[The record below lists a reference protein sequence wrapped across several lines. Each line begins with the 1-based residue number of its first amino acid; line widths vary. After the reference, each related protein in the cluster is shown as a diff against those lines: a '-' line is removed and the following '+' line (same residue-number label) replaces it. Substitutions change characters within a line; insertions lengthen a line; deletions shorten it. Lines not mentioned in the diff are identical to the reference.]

1 MGRTYRNIGGGV
13 ASPIAPPPN
22 SLPRLHEAAT
32 GHHRFPRANR
42 TRRILPALAAISAFP
57 APACAAGRAIPSVSG
72 WTVLPFIAL
81 LLAIALL
88 PLFAHRWWERNH
100 PLVALGLGFG
110 VFSYYLL
117 SFGPQRMVESLLE
130 YFSFIT
136 LIGSLFV
143 VSGGIYL
150 HTERYATPW
159 VNTALLGIGA
169 LISNLIGT
177 TGASMLLIRPFI
189 RINRRRM
196 REFHVVFFIFV
207 VSNIG
212 GALTPVGDPPL
223 FLGYLNG
230 VPFTWSM
237 RNLWPIWLAALV
249 PVLGVFYFLDRRS
262 WRAAARDHPRPQRG
276 TRFELEGTGNFVF
289 LLIILAA
296 VFTHTPVREIIMIAA
311 AGAAH
316 RFAKKSALK
325 ANDFTFAPIREVAV
339 LFAGIFMTMV
349 PALDR
354 LALHAD
360 RLGIRTP
367 GAFYWA
373 TGTLSSFLDNAP
385 TYLNF
390 LSAALGLQGLALG
403 DAAQM
408 RTFLAGHGRFLQA
421 ISAGA
426 VFFGACS
433 YIGNGPNFMVKS
445 IAEHSGVRCP
455 TFMGYI
461 ARYTLPVLL
470 PVFAAIWIAFF
481 R

>member
-1 MGRTYRNIGGGV
+1 MDRVIQEGGAGTRG
-13 ASPIAPPPN
+13 
-22 SLPRLHEAAT
+22 PRR
-32 GHHRFPRANR
+32 RFPQGFAMGK
-42 TRRILPALAAISAFP
+42 ILPALAAIPALA
-57 APACAAGRAIPSVSG
+57 APAGAAESVIPPVSA
-72 WTVLPFIAL
+72 WAALPFVAL

-88 PLFAHRWWERNH
+88 PLCAHRWWERNH
-100 PLVALGLGFG
+100 PIVALGLGFG

-117 SFGPQRMVESLLE
+117 SFGPQRMLGSLLE

-159 VNTALLGIGA
+159 VNTVLLGVGA
-169 LISNLIGT
+169 LASNLVGT

-189 RINRRRM
+189 RINKPRIRG
-196 REFHVVFFIFV
+196 FHVVFFIFV

-212 GALTPVGDPPL
+212 GALTPLGDPPL

-230 VPFTWSM
+230 VPFTWSL
-237 RNLWPIWLAALV
+237 RHLWPIWLAALA
-249 PVLGVFYFLDRRS
+249 PVLAVFYLLDRRS
-262 WRAAARDHPRPQRG
+262 WSALPRDRHRPQRG
-276 TRFELEGTGNFVF
+276 TRFKLEGAGSFVF

-296 VFTHTPVREIIMIAA
+296 VFAQTPVREIIMIAA
-311 AGAAH
+311 AAAAH
-316 RFAKKSALK
+316 RFARKSALK

-349 PALDR
+349 PALDW

-367 GAFYWA
+367 GAFFWA

-390 LSAALGLQGLALG
+390 LSAALGLQGLTLG
-403 DAAQM
+403 NAAHM
-408 RTFLAGHGRFLQA
+408 SAFLAGHSRFLQA

-461 ARYTLPVLL
+461 VRYTIPVLL
-470 PVFAAIWIAFF
+470 PVFALVWVLFF

>member
-1 MGRTYRNIGGGV
+1 MDQVIQEGRAC
-13 ASPIAPPPN
+13 ASAPAARARGAAG
-22 SLPRLHEAAT
+22 PRR
-32 GHHRFPRANR
+32 RFPQGFAMG
-42 TRRILPALAAISAFP
+42 TILPALAAIPALA
-57 APACAAGRAIPSVSG
+57 APAGAAESVIPPVSA
-72 WTVLPFIAL
+72 WAALPFVAL

-88 PLFAHRWWERNH
+88 PLCAHRWWERNH
-100 PLVALGLGFG
+100 PIVALGLGFG

-117 SFGPQRMVESLLE
+117 SFGPQRMLESLLE

-159 VNTALLGIGA
+159 LNTALLGVGA
-169 LISNLIGT
+169 LASNLVGT

-189 RINRRRM
+189 RINKPRIRG
-196 REFHVVFFIFV
+196 FHVVFFIFV

-230 VPFTWSM
+230 VAFTWSM
-237 RNLWPIWLAALV
+237 GRMWPVWLAALI
-249 PVLGVFYFLDRRS
+249 PVLAIFYVLDRRS
-262 WRAAARDHPRPQRG
+262 WATLERSQRRPQRG
-276 TRFELEGTGNFVF
+276 TRFKLEGAGSFVF

-296 VFTHTPVREIIMIAA
+296 VFAQTPVREIIMIAA
-311 AGAAH
+311 AAAAH
-316 RFAKKSALK
+316 RFARKSALK

-349 PALDR
+349 PALDW

-367 GAFYWA
+367 GAFFWA

-390 LSAALGLQGLALG
+390 LSAALGLYGLVLG

-408 RTFLAGHGRFLQA
+408 RAFLAGHSRFLQA

-461 ARYTLPVLL
+461 VRYAIPVLL
-470 PVFAAIWIAFF
+470 PVFAAVWIAFF